1 MTLDNLDLQDP
12 WEKLEFLVLK
22 DQEDPLEK
30 QVSLAYLA
38 KMVIL
43 EFLVKEDLLES
54 MDLQVQL

>member
-22 DQEDPLEK
+22 DLEDPLEK